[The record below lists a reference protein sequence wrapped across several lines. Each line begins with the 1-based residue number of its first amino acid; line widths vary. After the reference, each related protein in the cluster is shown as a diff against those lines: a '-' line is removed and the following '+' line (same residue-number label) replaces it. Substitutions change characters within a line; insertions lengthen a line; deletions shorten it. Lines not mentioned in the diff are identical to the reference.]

1 MKRRAFITLLGG
13 TAAAWPLAARA
24 QQAATPVIGYLH
36 LGSPGTRRDQV
47 AAFHKGLNELGFAE
61 GRNVAVEYRWADN
74 EYGRLA
80 ELVAD
85 LIHRRVSVIVAPAGI
100 PATKAA
106 KALTTTIP
114 IVFSTSVDPVEA
126 GVVPSLNR
134 PGGNV
139 TGITDMG
146 EDVVAKQLGLLH
158 ELLPAARLAVL
169 VNPNSPVAEPTI
181 MDAQSAASAI
191 GRPIEV
197 LTAGTKLDIDAAF
210 ASLEQKR
217 ADALLIA
224 NDALFTTR
232 LVQLVTLAI
241 RRAVPTIYS
250 QREFTE
256 AGGLMSY
263 GSSVIDRERQLG
275 VYTGRILKGEKPADL
290 PVLRATKFEF
300 VVNLQTAKTIDVDV
314 PPTLLARADE
324 VIE

>member
-1 MKRRAFITLLGG
+1 
-13 TAAAWPLAARA
+13 
-24 QQAATPVIGYLH
+24 
-36 LGSPGTRRDQV
+36 
-47 AAFHKGLNELGFAE
+47 
-61 GRNVAVEYRWADN
+61 
-74 EYGRLA
+74 
-80 ELVAD
+80 
-85 LIHRRVSVIVAPAGI
+85 
-100 PATKAA
+100 
-106 KALTTTIP
+106 
-114 IVFSTSVDPVEA
+114 
-126 GVVPSLNR
+126 
-134 PGGNV
+134 
-139 TGITDMG
+139 MG

-158 ELLPAARLAVL
+158 ELLPAAARLAVL
-169 VNPNSPVAEPTI
+169 VNPNSPLAEPTI

-224 NDALFTTR
+224 SDALFKTR

-241 RRAVPTIYS
+241 RRAVPTIHS
-250 QREFTE
+250 QREFAE